1 METLRVINST
11 DSNAYHQIFQYL
23 EDNAIQ
29 KDKAGIWYCMFC
41 MAKKIFTIY
50 LSVMGA
56 KAKTLDRDKD
66 LENMVMFLLVKFNHI
81 NKKIRPLADH
91 LLAKL
96 METFPYLLWSEKTLR
111 CIMDIT
117 ELLASSL
124 TMDPNQVAPE
134 FEVGVLKTINFTWNR
149 FFFENSLL
157 SETVKNISIFG
168 FVKNTEKIS

>member
-1 METLRVINST
+1 
-11 DSNAYHQIFQYL
+11 
-23 EDNAIQ
+23 
-29 KDKAGIWYCMFC
+29 

-134 FEVGVLKTINFTWNR
+134 FEVGVLKTINFT
-149 FFFENSLL
+149 
-157 SETVKNISIFG
+157 
-168 FVKNTEKIS
+168 